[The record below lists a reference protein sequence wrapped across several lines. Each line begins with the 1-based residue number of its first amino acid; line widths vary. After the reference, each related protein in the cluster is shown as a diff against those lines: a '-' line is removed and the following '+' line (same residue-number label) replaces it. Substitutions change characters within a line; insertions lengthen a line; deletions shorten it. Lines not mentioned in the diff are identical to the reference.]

1 MSKLTTRILFIDD
14 EESLREVIRHLLES
28 KGYQLTL
35 AADGKSARKQI
46 ASEKYDIA
54 FVDYYLPD
62 ENGLQLLQVIK
73 SASPGTDVVIMT
85 GFASIEMAVE
95 AMRLGAY
102 DYIAKPFEPE
112 KLLSVLEKISE
123 KQRQTDEEIPSRLE
137 ITTNGRTDVILSQSN
152 RMREIFHLINK
163 VAPSDTTVLILGESG
178 TGKELIARA
187 IHARSL
193 RKNKPF
199 LAMDCGSLVETLFES
214 ELFGHVKGSFTGA
227 IETKHGSFE
236 LAHTGT
242 FFFDEIG
249 NISMNMQAKILRAIQ
264 EKEIRRVG
272 GTEFIKVD
280 VRVIAATNMDLR
292 KAVATGIF
300 REDLYYRL
308 SVIPIHLPPLR
319 ERKEDILLLA
329 DYFLKKYNEKRSRQ
343 IKAFTDEVR
352 NILKMYPWPGNVR
365 ELENVI
371 ERSVLIEDSENIGK
385 SSLPAHII
393 GSFKN
398 SEFSQDIRSLEEVE
412 RDYIQK
418 ALATTHHNISRT
430 ARLLGIDRKTLYEK
444 IRRYGLEDGS

>member
-1 MSKLTTRILFIDD
+1 MTKLTTKILFIDD
-14 EESLREVIRHLLES
+14 EESLREVIRHLLEA
-28 KGYQLTL
+28 KGYQITL
-35 AADGKSARKQI
+35 AADGKSAREQI
-46 ASEKYDIA
+46 ASGKYDIA

-73 SASPGTDVVIMT
+73 STSPTTDVVIMT

-123 KQRQTDEEIPSRLE
+123 KQRQADEEIPSRLE

-163 VAPSDTTVLILGESG
+163 VAPSDTTVLVLGESG

-249 NISMNMQAKILRAIQ
+249 NISLNMQAKILRAIQ

-272 GTEFIKVD
+272 SNEFIKVD

-292 KAVATGIF
+292 KAVANGIF

-329 DYFLKKYNEKRSRQ
+329 EYFLKKYNEKRSRQ
-343 IKAFTDEVR
+343 IKSFTEEVR
-352 NILKMYPWPGNVR
+352 NVLKMYPWPGNVR

-371 ERSVLIEDSENIGK
+371 ERSVLIEDSENITK

-398 SEFSQDIRSLEEVE
+398 SESQDIRSLEEVE

-418 ALATTHHNISRT
+418 ALTTTQHNISRT

-444 IRRYGLEDGS
+444 IRRYGLETDK